1 MSGFVRTVLGD
12 VAARALGRRTAHE
25 HVITRPAARF
35 GDDLRLDDEGRA
47 AATSRLGEDRRATD
61 TCSRPSSHTLRAAG
75 LEEQTAYSC
84 SSTIRHDSS
93 PGDD

>member
-1 MSGFVRTVLGD
+1 MSGFVRTVLRD
-12 VAARALGRRTAHE
+12 VAARAWTTYCHA

-47 AATSRLGEDRRATD
+47 AATSRLGEGHRATD
-61 TCSRPSSHTLRAAG
+61 TCSRHSSHTLRAAG
-75 LEEQTAYSC
+75 LDKQTAYSC

>member
-12 VAARALGRRTAHE
+12 VAARDSTTYCHE
-25 HVITRPAARF
+25 DVITRPAARF
-35 GDDLRLDDEGRA
+35 GDDLRLDAEGRA
-47 AATSRLGEDRRATD
+47 AATSRLAEDRRATD

-75 LEEQTAYSC
+75 LEEQTVYSC